1 VVRVKLGDFGLAL
14 NMNPSVTHM
23 TLPGH
28 VGTPLTTAP
37 EIFTERKTSANSDV
51 FAWGMIMAACA
62 MAAAPPIIIYTFLM
76 DYYIAGLTAGATKG

>member
-51 FAWGMIMAACA
+51 FAWGMSMSMVVNQALGPRGQPASQVGDA
-62 MAAAPPIIIYTFLM
+62 
-76 DYYIAGLTAGATKG
+76 LTVHAVCERA